1 MSAKWLNVYYM
12 IIFKPIF
19 KPISVLFKV
28 RFSNDLWCLW
38 CVLLRCVCVRLI
50 ASSREYVSERPAGP
64 RSQRL
69 CLGVCLTVSWPH
81 YQTSV
86 WGHSSRGDQ
95 QGPST
100 PIHTRFSLYFSLYP
114 TVTTLVY
121 TVTPRMVPSRVHVWL
136 RERVSFKVELKLVWM
151 RRGSVLRLL

>member
-1 MSAKWLNVYYM
+1 M
-12 IIFKPIF
+12 F
-19 KPISVLFKV
+19 KPISALFKV
-28 RFSNDLWCLW
+28 RFSKYLWCLW
-38 CVLLRCVCVRLI
+38 CVLLKVVCVCVCVIDSLHQ
-50 ASSREYVSERPAGP
+50 EYVSERPAGP

-114 TVTTLVY
+114 TVTTLIY
-121 TVTPRMVPSRVHVWL
+121 TVMPRTVPSRVYVWL

-151 RRGSVLRLL
+151 WQGSVLRLL